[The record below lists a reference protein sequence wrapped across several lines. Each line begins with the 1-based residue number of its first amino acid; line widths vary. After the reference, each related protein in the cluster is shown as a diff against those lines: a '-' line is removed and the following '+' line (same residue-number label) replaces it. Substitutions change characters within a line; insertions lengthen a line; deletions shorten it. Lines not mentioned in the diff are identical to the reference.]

1 MNDFLSQ
8 LNDVQRDAV
17 TTKDG
22 PVMVIAGPG
31 SGKTR
36 VLTYRIAHLINS
48 GIPPYQILSLTFTN
62 KAAREMKER
71 ISSVVGEQA
80 RKVWAGTF
88 HSIFSRILRIEAEK
102 IGYPTTFSIYDSDDS
117 KTLIKDIIKNLGI
130 QKSNYPPGLVLSRIS
145 KAKSNLITW
154 KAYGNNPE
162 FISRDQMDKR
172 PQIYKIYEHYVKRCQ
187 KAGAMDFDDLLLMT
201 FRLFYEN
208 KDNVVQKYRDRFK
221 YVLVDEFQDTN
232 FLQYAIVKQLTK
244 FKSSPKNLCI
254 VGDDAQSIYAFRGAT
269 ISNILDFKK
278 DYSELKTF
286 KLEQNYRSTPHIIAA
301 ANNVI
306 SHNQRQIKKEIWT
319 QHHSGSKIQMVRALS
334 DTEEA
339 RRIAGMI
346 VEQKNRYHYANSDIA
361 ILYRTNAQ
369 SRVFEEQLR
378 RQNLPYKIYGGLS
391 FYQRKE
397 VKDLMAYLRLAV
409 NAVDDEAFR
418 RVINYPRRGIGKTS
432 LEKIMTIAVSEDI
445 PAWEAMDRDL
455 FNKRTSGLLKNFKK
469 LILEFQQKSNSLNAY
484 DLANLVYKKS
494 GMLADLSKDNSIEGL
509 SRQEN
514 ISALLDGIKE
524 FIESDEELI
533 DLPGSQDKSISTY
546 LQSVALI
553 TDFDDQDEDKDRLLL
568 MSAHASKGLEF
579 KSVFVVGLEEDLF
592 PSFMAKD
599 TPASMDE
606 ERRLFYVAI
615 TRAMEQL
622 TLSFSESRY
631 QYGSMRYNDPSRF
644 LSEID
649 PEHYQNPDLIFTTE
663 KDQRNISRVSGALPK
678 NLARKSSRPVE
689 PPSDFKISNPAD
701 IAEGMQVRHLRFGE
715 GKVLAVEGKN
725 DNKVATI
732 YFKETDSPSKRIM
745 LKFAKLQILN

>member
-71 ISSVVGEQA
+71 ISSVVGDQA

-409 NAVDDEAFR
+409 NPADDEAFR

-432 LEKIMTIAVSEDI
+432 LEKIMTIAVSEEI

-469 LILEFQQKSNSLNAY
+469 LILEFQQKSNTLNAY

-649 PEHYQNPDLIFTTE
+649 PEHYQNPDLIFTSE

-701 IAEGMQVRHLRFGE
+701 IVEGMQVRHLRFGE

>member
-1 MNDFLSQ
+1 
-8 LNDVQRDAV
+8 
-17 TTKDG
+17 
-22 PVMVIAGPG
+22 
-31 SGKTR
+31 
-36 VLTYRIAHLINS
+36 
-48 GIPPYQILSLTFTN
+48 
-62 KAAREMKER
+62 
-71 ISSVVGEQA
+71 
-80 RKVWAGTF
+80 
-88 HSIFSRILRIEAEK
+88 
-102 IGYPTTFSIYDSDDS
+102 
-117 KTLIKDIIKNLGI
+117 
-130 QKSNYPPGLVLSRIS
+130 
-145 KAKSNLITW
+145 
-154 KAYGNNPE
+154 
-162 FISRDQMDKR
+162 
-172 PQIYKIYEHYVKRCQ
+172 
-187 KAGAMDFDDLLLMT
+187 
-201 FRLFYEN
+201 
-208 KDNVVQKYRDRFK
+208 
-221 YVLVDEFQDTN
+221 
-232 FLQYAIVKQLTK
+232 
-244 FKSSPKNLCI
+244 
-254 VGDDAQSIYAFRGAT
+254 
-269 ISNILDFKK
+269 
-278 DYSELKTF
+278 
-286 KLEQNYRSTPHIIAA
+286 
-301 ANNVI
+301 
-306 SHNQRQIKKEIWT
+306 
-319 QHHSGSKIQMVRALS
+319 
-334 DTEEA
+334 
-339 RRIAGMI
+339 
-346 VEQKNRYHYANSDIA
+346 
-361 ILYRTNAQ
+361 
-369 SRVFEEQLR
+369 
-378 RQNLPYKIYGGLS
+378 
-391 FYQRKE
+391 
-397 VKDLMAYLRLAV
+397 
-409 NAVDDEAFR
+409 
-418 RVINYPRRGIGKTS
+418 
-432 LEKIMTIAVSEDI
+432 
-445 PAWEAMDRDL
+445 
-455 FNKRTSGLLKNFKK
+455 
-469 LILEFQQKSNSLNAY
+469 
-484 DLANLVYKKS
+484 
-494 GMLADLSKDNSIEGL
+494 MLADLSKDNSIEGL